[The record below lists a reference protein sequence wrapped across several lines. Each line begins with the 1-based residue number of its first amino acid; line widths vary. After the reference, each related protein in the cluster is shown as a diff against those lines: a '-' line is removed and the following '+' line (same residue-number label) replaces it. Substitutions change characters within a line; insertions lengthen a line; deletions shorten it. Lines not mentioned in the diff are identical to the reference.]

1 MNLQRLMELSRAKTL
16 QKYRNDI
23 ARIDKVAGGARA
35 LAEERRRN
43 DESKLIEKARQVRMR
58 GNRKTCFGF

>member
-1 MNLQRLMELSRAKTL
+1 M

-23 ARIDKVAGGARA
+23 AKIDKVAGGARA

-43 DESKLIEKARQVRMR
+43 DESKLIEKARKVRMR
-58 GNRKTCFGF
+58 GNRTTCFGF